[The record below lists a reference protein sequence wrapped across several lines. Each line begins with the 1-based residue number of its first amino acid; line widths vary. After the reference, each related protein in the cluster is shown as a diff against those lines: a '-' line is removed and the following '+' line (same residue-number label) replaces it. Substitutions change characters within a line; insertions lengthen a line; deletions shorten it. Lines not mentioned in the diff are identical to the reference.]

1 MKKRFNI
8 TGSCRAELHYMMDN
22 SQKLKEV
29 IQLVEYGKYFTIH
42 RPRQFGKTTTLQYI
56 DYALQQTSEYLPIR
70 MSFQGVDEKW
80 HTSDE
85 AFATMFFRLLTDFLG
100 YHRADLVTFFEALK
114 PSVNDMDTLSKA
126 ITKIA
131 HKVNKKL
138 VLLIDEVDASSN
150 YLPFLSFLAM
160 LRTKYLDRFSPFHA
174 TFYSIVLAGVH
185 DIKSLKYKKR
195 HHEKAEFNSPWNIA
209 ADFKVRMS
217 FIPSEIEPMLV
228 DYSQAEGAKM
238 DIPAIAQRLYY
249 HTSGYPF
256 LVSKLCK
263 IIAEDMLP
271 KRTSKNWTLEDVEAA
286 VQLIL
291 KENNTN
297 FSSLIK
303 NLENYTDLYQL
314 VYRIIIDGESVPF
327 NPDEPLITLGVMHGI
342 FKQKNGNGIKIHN
355 RIYEQRI
362 YNYMTVKT
370 IVQTPLAPNYGG
382 HFLLDN
388 NALDMEAVLL
398 KFQQFMKEQYSE
410 KSKDFVEHE
419 GRILFLAF
427 LAPILNG
434 QGHAFREVQTSM
446 EKRLD
451 VVITYFQ
458 YSYIIELK
466 RWYGDKAHQKG
477 LDQLAD
483 YLDIHQVTEGFLVI
497 FDDRK
502 QKAWA
507 TETITHKGKEVF
519 AVWV

>member
-8 TGSCRAELHYMMDN
+8 TGICRAELHYMMDN

-29 IQLVEYGKYFTIH
+29 IQLVEYGEYFTIH
-42 RPRQFGKTTTLQYI
+42 RPRQFGKTTMLQYMDHTLQQSS
-56 DYALQQTSEYLPIR
+56 DYLPIR
-70 MSFQGVDEKW
+70 MSFQGVDEHW

-85 AFATMFFRLLTDFLG
+85 AFATMFFNLLTKFLTFYRKDLSDFF
-100 YHRADLVTFFEALK
+100 ASLK
-114 PSVNDMDTLSKA
+114 PQIVDMDSLSEV

-131 HKVNKKL
+131 HKINKKL

-174 TFYSIVLAGVH
+174 TFHSIVLAGVH
-185 DIKSLKYKKR
+185 DIKSLKYKKK

-238 DIPAIAQRLYY
+238 NIPAIAQRLYY

-263 IIAEDMLP
+263 IIAEDILP
-271 KRTSKNWTLEDVEAA
+271 KRTSQNWTLEDVEVA
-286 VQLIL
+286 VQMLL
-291 KENNTN
+291 NENNTN
-297 FSSLIK
+297 FDSLIK
-303 NLENYTDLYQL
+303 NLENHTNLYHL
-314 VYRIIIDGESVPF
+314 VHRLLLDGDTIPF
-327 NPDEPLITLGVMHGI
+327 NPHNPDIHKGILYGV
-342 FKQKNGNGIKIHN
+342 FKNNGQLKIHN
-355 RIYEQRI
+355 RLYEQLI
-362 YNYMTVKT
+362 YNYLTSKKT
-370 IVQTPLAPNYGG
+370 TRLRSSANYGG

-388 NALDMEAVLL
+388 NALEMKAVLL

-410 KSKDFVEHE
+410 KSKNFVEHE

-451 VVITYFQ
+451 VVVTYFQ
-458 YSYIIELK
+458 HRYIIELK

-507 TETITHKGKEVF
+507 TETITHKGKEIF